1 METKQNY
8 ILDFETLFDD
18 IDFGP
23 TSTAVAEPGQL
34 FGAAAASRSEFWDG
48 GRAGMLDS
56 ASPTSFRLEERGA
69 ANDMAVAPPASPPSI
84 GDRGRRVPPP
94 PPGSGPDADGL
105 ATGLLFGLASEIPDA
120 ALRWQECADETEVAT
135 CDRRRWLEILRTW
148 KPVLSAA
155 EYKNMQV
162 YRRKIRDRNHAN
174 NSRRQRRCAEQ
185 GLVSEVAQLQAEVAE
200 LRAENV
206 RLRGLVS
213 GGEPHPGDPGAWAAC
228 LQL

>member
-1 METKQNY
+1 MNTKQNY

-34 FGAAAASRSEFWDG
+34 FCAAVASRSEYGDG

-56 ASPTSFRLEERGA
+56 ASPTSSAEEGGA

-84 GDRGRRVPPP
+84 GDRERRVPPP
-94 PPGSGPDADGL
+94 PPGRGPDADGL
-105 ATGLLFGLASEIPDA
+105 ATGLLFDLASEIPDA
-120 ALRWQECADETEVAT
+120 AVRWQECADEAEVAT
-135 CDRRRWLEILRTW
+135 CDRRRWLGILRTW
-148 KPVLSAA
+148 KPVLPAA
-155 EYKNMQV
+155 EYKDMQV

-185 GLVSEVAQLQAEVAE
+185 GLASEVAQLQAEMAE
-200 LRAENV
+200 LRAENA

-213 GGEPHPGDPGAWAAC
+213 GGEPHPGAWAAC